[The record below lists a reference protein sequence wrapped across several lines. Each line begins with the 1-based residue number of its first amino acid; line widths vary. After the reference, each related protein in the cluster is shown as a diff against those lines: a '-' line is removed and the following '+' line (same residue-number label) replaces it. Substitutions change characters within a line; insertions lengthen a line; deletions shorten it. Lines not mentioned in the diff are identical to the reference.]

1 MCSVQKEELY
11 DISAV
16 CEMLGVTSRTL
27 RFYEEKGIIKSIK
40 CFSNRRKY
48 SQNQLELIKKILV
61 LRSLGL
67 SVSQISEI
75 QKGDSELAQAII
87 GRKAEIIAKLAELS
101 KTARLLDNALNVI
114 ENGGNIFEPKT
125 QLPEHAQ
132 LQNDFVSENTE
143 AFINGEYE
151 KLFDAFGKTM
161 QEYTP
166 LSALKSIVA
175 DTVLPLGRFISFE
188 GITRDSGT
196 ENVYYSHLRYEK
208 LGLRIKFVV
217 FENKINGLWLSYYEL

>member
-1 MCSVQKEELY
+1 MEREELY

-16 CEMLGVTSRTL
+16 CEMLGITSRTL
-27 RFYEEKGIIKSIK
+27 RFYEEKGIIKSTK
-40 CFSNRRKY
+40 HFSNRRKY
-48 SQNQLELIKKILV
+48 SKNQLELIKNILV

-75 QKGDSELAQAII
+75 QKGDSELVQAII
-87 GRKAEIIAKLAELS
+87 ERKAEIIAKLAEMS

-114 ENGGNIFEPKT
+114 QNGGNIFEPKA
-125 QLPEHAQ
+125 QLPEHAR

-151 KLFDAFGKTM
+151 RLFDSFGKTM
-161 QEYTP
+161 RKYTP
-166 LSALKSIVA
+166 LSALQSIIA
-175 DTVLPLGRFISFE
+175 DALLPLGKFISFE
-188 GITRDSGT
+188 GITRDSGA
-196 ENVYYSHLRYEK
+196 ENVFYSHLRYEK
-208 LGLRIKFVV
+208 LGLRIKFVI

>member
-1 MCSVQKEELY
+1 MEREELY

-16 CEMLGVTSRTL
+16 CEMLGITSRTL
-27 RFYEEKGIIKSIK
+27 RFYEEKGIIKSTK
-40 CFSNRRKY
+40 HFSNRRKY
-48 SQNQLELIKKILV
+48 SKNQLELIKNILV

-75 QKGDSELAQAII
+75 QKGDSELVQAII
-87 GRKAEIIAKLAELS
+87 ERKAEIIAKLAEMS

-114 ENGGNIFEPKT
+114 QNGGNIFEPKA
-125 QLPEHAQ
+125 QLPEHAL

-151 KLFDAFGKTM
+151 RLFDSFGKTM
-161 QEYTP
+161 RKYTP
-166 LSALKSIVA
+166 LSALQSIIA
-175 DTVLPLGRFISFE
+175 DALLPLGKFISFE
-188 GITRDSGT
+188 GITRDSGA
-196 ENVYYSHLRYEK
+196 ENVFYSHLRYEK
-208 LGLRIKFVV
+208 LGLRIKFVI